1 MTGSTATGGKL
12 SPTRYVFDPNRT
24 VVGESDMQEWL
35 WPAQDV
41 VQASLA
47 FARLHDLYSAL
58 EHVRKRDV
66 CVQAGGNMG
75 VWPKHLAEH
84 FTTVYT
90 FEPDPLNFR
99 CLAANVP
106 EENVFKF
113 NAGLGVLPVCL
124 EMRRTDNCGA
134 HRMDYERAGP
144 VPLLRLDDFGLDGCD
159 FLQLDIE
166 GCELAALSGG
176 RDLIARCRPVIMVED
191 KPLKREAIERGKGLE
206 TASSTCSRWLH
217 DRGYT
222 LAAAFTENGSTDF
235 LYVWQGSK

>member
-1 MTGSTATGGKL
+1 MATGADNL
-12 SPTRYVFDPNRT
+12 SPTKTIKSPGGYT
-24 VVGESDMQEWL
+24 EWL
-35 WPAQDV
+35 WPARDT
-41 VQASLA
+41 VQMSVA
-47 FARLHDLYSAL
+47 FDRLPDLYKAL
-58 EHVRKRDV
+58 GHVKTFGV
-66 CVQAGGNMG
+66 AVQAGGNMG
-75 VWPKHLAEH
+75 VWPAHLASC

-99 CLAANVP
+99 CLCANVP

-166 GCELAALSGG
+166 GCELAALSGA
-176 RDLIARCRPVIMVED
+176 RDLVARCRPVIMVED

-206 TASSTCSRWLH
+206 TASSTCSRWLQ

-222 LAAAFTENGSTDF
+222 LTAAFTENGSCDF
-235 LYVWQGSK
+235 LYTWQGG